1 MYIYWLL
8 ATCGKARR
16 LKAAFNAV
24 HPKDE
29 EGVFRNTKKRSKM
42 RDRKKK
48 KIFHKGYKGQFKA
61 GKTMLS
67 FVTMFMILS
76 LGLFFLS
83 QSNQATM
90 KGYSISDLEKKK
102 QELADE
108 REKLEVEAARLQ
120 SIQGIQKDVT
130 KTDMVPVKK
139 VNYVNASTGVA
150 VNR

>member
-1 MYIYWLL
+1 
-8 ATCGKARR
+8 
-16 LKAAFNAV
+16 
-24 HPKDE
+24 
-29 EGVFRNTKKRSKM
+29 M

-48 KIFHKGYKGQFKA
+48 KLFHKSYKGSFRA

-67 FVTMFMILS
+67 FVVVFIMIFMS
-76 LGLFFLS
+76 LFFLS
-83 QSNQATM
+83 QSNQTTM

-102 QELADE
+102 QELVDE

-120 SIQGIQKDVT
+120 SINSIQKSSGR
-130 KTDMVPVKK
+130 TDMVPIKK